1 MSLLIGEMI
10 RLMTGRVMLF
20 HHGNTRVRP
29 VARQQRAKA
38 SVLSSTY
45 SPFPITHCL
54 CPVCHALTHVC
65 SGWLFFNLNVSSSFF
80 YSPFTFS
87 LSSIPLPSHIFFAT
101 PIGIIS
107 RQDSE
112 SLLMNASEGCFLV
125 RVSERIWGYT
135 LSYRTASGFKH
146 FLIDASGDYYSF
158 LGVDQNRHATLADLI
173 DFHKVNFLQ
182 VFTLE
187 LRLCHQMH
195 TNVVYQ
201 TYTCTAAW
209 KHSQGAD
216 HKARGV

>member
-1 MSLLIGEMI
+1 
-10 RLMTGRVMLF
+10 MLF

-29 VARQQRAKA
+29 FARQQCVKA

-45 SPFPITHCL
+45 NPFPITHCL

-65 SGWLFFNLNVSSSFF
+65 SGWLFFNLNVPCSFF
-80 YSPFTFS
+80 T
-87 LSSIPLPSHIFFAT
+87 LPSHSLCHLSISPNGSHLLILSLHT

-173 DFHKVNFLQ
+173 DFHKVNFLP
-182 VFTLE
+182 VISLE
-187 LRLCHQMH
+187 IFSKLTLCHGMH
-195 TNVVYQ
+195 THTVYQ
-201 TYTCTAAW
+201 TYTCTVTGKVTVCW
-209 KHSQGAD
+209 S
-216 HKARGV
+216 